1 MKCTLQK
8 LKRNE
13 DYYKRQISGESDEII
28 AREWLKLKIGNY
40 KFRYN
45 YQEMCKECLRVH
57 QVIAVIFKYHK
68 SN

>member
-28 AREWLKLKIGNY
+28 AREWLE
-40 KFRYN
+40 
-45 YQEMCKECLRVH
+45 EMCKECLRVH